1 MSAQSSSVEKA
12 AAGKAA
18 AEKAAAGKAAAE
30 KAAAGKAAA
39 GKAAAEKAAA
49 QTAAAPAKKA
59 AAAAPVKK
67 AVAVKKPASPKQAPK
82 QGSRSGRAR
91 AGKQTTSDA
100 QLAMPS
106 NAFNAADKERS
117 ALAHRKEEKRG
128 RNFKEAEDVWRK
140 QKMSAQSSSVE
151 KAAAGKA
158 AAEKAAAES
167 FAKAAAQKAA
177 EAARAKARAAA
188 AKLEQVGAFLPRGG
202 RVRVRPE
209 RGDFVD
215 PTTPGLS
222 FATPAGGVKRGGTLA
237 DARLA
242 TASDK

>member
-1 MSAQSSSVEKA
+1 M
-12 AAGKAA
+12 
-18 AEKAAAGKAAAE
+18 
-30 KAAAGKAAA
+30 
-39 GKAAAEKAAA
+39 
-49 QTAAAPAKKA
+49 
-59 AAAAPVKK
+59 
-67 AVAVKKPASPKQAPK
+67 
-82 QGSRSGRAR
+82 
-91 AGKQTTSDA
+91 DA

-222 FATPAGGVKRGGTLA
+222 FANPKGGLSRGGDTLA
-237 DARLA
+237 DTLA
-242 TASDK
+242 SLPSGGGRAGATLADDAAGIVGFRVLEAGLAVGVAGRKR